1 MVIKLKNDSGK
12 EQMQFINCIADMP
25 RKGLSFVPSGCG
37 SGKSTI
43 ISDIIKNH
51 GTEGILVVCPT
62 IDAIKELEQR
72 VRNYTTIGYLYT
84 MSSDKAVMNDYRD
97 DPDKLQ
103 NYGVLVITA
112 ARIQIDPY
120 NIFLK
125 YKGGTRKYVLID
137 EMINFYP
144 PSFQI
149 SKPIENVVSYVDKN
163 SKKPVVTLD
172 NGFYQHT
179 YKTKEEMMAAYKVSG
194 LKLFGKAHNKL
205 TEMKLDFM
213 FNHIL
218 KNGFSPIKNKIQ
230 DFADHTITILFD
242 GTVDCLAKSKDTRL
256 VKVQGYKYDSDI
268 KFQDFPIGMKRRNNE
283 DWTIQDLKTKCQ
295 AAINL
300 IKRICQTRRLLIV
313 TWKTIDSRASKKS
326 NTGIAD
332 NYEVDPTTTQYK
344 FPEIFKLCLLNEGIP
359 EDRFSIIYR
368 GSGQDRGSNQYR
380 DYESV
385 MFFGEWH
392 VPGDVVKDINSMFG
406 LRADY
411 DGYVL
416 SLLIQTICRCRIRQH
431 QGLPIEVY
439 YSNDISR
446 KKMYAVQE
454 YFKNNSSPKCM
465 ISGVPNFIHP
475 KGRTDKK
482 FIFDLILL
490 YSYDT
495 KIRDSIE
502 NNTPYSFDITL
513 DELYKLVKKKRKAK
527 DRYKSFIKYLK
538 GKKITM
544 RII

>member
-179 YKTKEEMMAAYKVSG
+179 YKTKEEMM
-194 LKLFGKAHNKL
+194 
-205 TEMKLDFM
+205 
-213 FNHIL
+213 
-218 KNGFSPIKNKIQ
+218 
-230 DFADHTITILFD
+230 
-242 GTVDCLAKSKDTRL
+242 
-256 VKVQGYKYDSDI
+256 
-268 KFQDFPIGMKRRNNE
+268 
-283 DWTIQDLKTKCQ
+283 
-295 AAINL
+295 
-300 IKRICQTRRLLIV
+300 
-313 TWKTIDSRASKKS
+313 
-326 NTGIAD
+326 
-332 NYEVDPTTTQYK
+332 
-344 FPEIFKLCLLNEGIP
+344 
-359 EDRFSIIYR
+359 
-368 GSGQDRGSNQYR
+368 
-380 DYESV
+380 
-385 MFFGEWH
+385 
-392 VPGDVVKDINSMFG
+392 
-406 LRADY
+406 
-411 DGYVL
+411 
-416 SLLIQTICRCRIRQH
+416 
-431 QGLPIEVY
+431 
-439 YSNDISR
+439 
-446 KKMYAVQE
+446 
-454 YFKNNSSPKCM
+454 
-465 ISGVPNFIHP
+465 
-475 KGRTDKK
+475 
-482 FIFDLILL
+482 
-490 YSYDT
+490 
-495 KIRDSIE
+495 
-502 NNTPYSFDITL
+502 
-513 DELYKLVKKKRKAK
+513 
-527 DRYKSFIKYLK
+527 
-538 GKKITM
+538 
-544 RII
+544 

>member
-344 FPEIFKLCLLNEGIP
+344 FPEIFKLCLLNEGIS